1 MIIIEQGAKYLAAP
15 PERSVFPMHQ
25 TIESLLLAHGRAI
38 LNSPGMQLE
47 QQFIQHGSVTCFDH
61 SLAVAYLS
69 LWIVLR
75 LGLRL
80 DLRSLVRGALLHDYF
95 LYDWHEKDE
104 SHRWHGF
111 HHARR
116 ALDNASRDFELNC
129 IERDIIEK
137 HMFPLNLTPPRF
149 AESVVVTCAD
159 KICACFEV
167 FSILLYRPDFSRL
180 GLASANSN

>member
-1 MIIIEQGAKYLAAP
+1 MQVLELEMLVERAAAELESEGRFAMTRRFVQHGGVTVYEHCVRVAVLSCRLAA
-15 PERSVFPMHQ
+15 
-25 TIESLLLAHGRAI
+25 A
-38 LNSPGMQLE
+38 
-47 QQFIQHGSVTCFDH
+47 
-61 SLAVAYLS
+61 
-69 LWIVLR
+69 
-75 LGLRL
+75 LGWEV
-80 DLRSLVRGALLHDYF
+80 DLGALVRGALLHDYF
-95 LYDWHEKDE
+95 LYDWHEKDA

-116 ALDNASRDFELNC
+116 ALENASRDFELNC
-129 IERDIIEK
+129 IEQDIIEK

>member
-1 MIIIEQGAKYLAAP
+1 MRPTL
-15 PERSVFPMHQ
+15 RTLF
-25 TIESLLLAHGRAI
+25 LHGGDI
-38 LNSPGMQLE
+38 LKSPGMQIAKE
-47 QQFIQHGSVTCFDH
+47 NMQHGSVSVFEH
-61 SLAVAYLS
+61 SVCVALVC
-69 LWIVLR
+69 LWLVHR
-75 LGLRL
+75 LHLKVNQRA
-80 DLRSLVRGALLHDYF
+80 LVRGALLHDYF

>member
-1 MIIIEQGAKYLAAP
+1 
-15 PERSVFPMHQ
+15 MHQ

-129 IERDIIEK
+129 IEQDIIEK

-180 GLASANSN
+180 GLAAANNN